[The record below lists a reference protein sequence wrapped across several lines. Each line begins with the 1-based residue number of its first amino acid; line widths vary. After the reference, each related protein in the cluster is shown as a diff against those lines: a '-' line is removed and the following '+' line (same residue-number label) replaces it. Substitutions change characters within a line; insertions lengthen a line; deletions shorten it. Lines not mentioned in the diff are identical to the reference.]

1 VTATTVADELTSPPP
16 ARPRRR
22 QSRKQALIGWSFALP
37 FVLLFTV
44 FMAGPILVS
53 FITSF
58 TDLGIAD
65 IRSPTN
71 VNFVGLDNY
80 ADVLGDPKFRKAAT
94 NTAIYVLVTTPLT
107 IGLGLLIA
115 LGLNQGVLRLR
126 KVFRVGFF
134 LPFVTSIVAIAVV
147 WKLLL
152 GTDVG
157 LINGLLDQV
166 GIDGPGWLTDKRY
179 ALGSIMMMTVW
190 RGVGLQ
196 MIIFLAGLQA
206 IPTEYYEAAAV
217 DGAGRWDKFR
227 YVTLPSLRPTLLFS
241 TVVAT
246 IGLMQVFDEP
256 FVMTGGGPL
265 DSTVTVALHAVNE
278 FSFGNYA
285 ETAAISYLLFLAI
298 AILALLQFRW
308 LRPNAE

>member
-1 VTATTVADELTSPPP
+1 VTAATVAEPAPAKP
-16 ARPRRR
+16 ARPRTRH
-22 QSRKQALIGWSFALP
+22 SRKQALMGWSFVLP
-37 FVLLFTV
+37 FVLLFAV
-44 FMAGPILVS
+44 FMAGPIVVS

-58 TDLGIAD
+58 TDLRVTD
-65 IRSPTN
+65 IRSPLN

-80 ADVLGDPKFRKAAT
+80 AEVLGDETFRRAAL
-94 NTAIYVLVTTPLT
+94 NTAIYVFVTTPVT

-134 LPFVTSIVAIAVV
+134 LPFVTSIVAVAVV
-147 WKLLL
+147 WKILL

-157 LINGLLDQV
+157 LINGLLGQL
-166 GIDGPGWLTDKRY
+166 GIDGPGWLTDTRY

-190 RGVGLQ
+190 RGIGLQ

-217 DGAGRWDKFR
+217 DGAGRWQKFR

-241 TVVAT
+241 AVVAT

-256 FVMTGGGPL
+256 YVMTQGGPL
-265 DSTVTVALHAVNE
+265 DATTTVQLHGVQE
-278 FSFGNYA
+278 FGFGNYG

-298 AILALLQFRW
+298 AIFALVQFRV
-308 LRPNAE
+308 LRPNTE